1 MNTVV
6 EVIKTK
12 EVVIWEPPTHSPAS
26 YFNNPVYETEK
37 IDVDLELTSKKKP
50 MRYLLWYLNF
60 MKLCSRGYLFIN
72 DFKTDDQN

>member
-12 EVVIWEPPTHSPAS
+12 EVPIWEPPTHSPAS

-37 IDVDLELTSKKKP
+37 IDVDLELTSKKKT
-50 MRYLLWYLNF
+50 YA
-60 MKLCSRGYLFIN
+60 LFTMI
-72 DFKTDDQN
+72 FKFYEIMFAWISFYK